1 MENEAPNSGVNV
13 SRRARRPRGWWKHV
27 VETKLLPQSTLAAVL
42 PQSTVAAVIEGR
54 NSGIKEWEFQE
65 RAGMGQVLA
74 NVCGILSRDAA
85 PPCEGGQGW
94 ETKGRRED

>member
-1 MENEAPNSGVNV
+1 LATCRFTNKNQLSSAKAQEGMENEAPNRGVNV

-54 NSGIKEWEFQE
+54 NIGVKEWEFQE
-65 RAGMGQVLA
+65 RAGMGQE
-74 NVCGILSRDAA
+74 IL
-85 PPCEGGQGW
+85 
-94 ETKGRRED
+94 